1 MAAAEQDPDEAW
13 MARAVTLAEGG
24 RGTVSPN
31 PMVGAVLVRDGRV
44 VGEGFHRAAGQ
55 PHAEAV
61 ALAAAGAAAAGAT
74 CYVTLEPCAHH
85 GRTPP
90 CADALVAAGVARV
103 VAAVPDPDPRVDGAG
118 LARLR
123 AAGVAVAVGA
133 GAEAAATQ
141 NAAYLTHRRLGR
153 PRVTL
158 KAAASLDGKV
168 AAPDGTSKWITG
180 PAARADAHRLRAEA
194 DAVMV
199 GAGTALAD
207 DPRLTVR
214 LPGWAG
220 RQPLRVLVDAAGRV
234 GADGHLFDGEAE
246 TLVATTPAAPPAAVE
261 AWKAAGAEVLIV
273 QEDADR
279 RRSRRAGPGP
289 GGAGGA
295 GADGRG
301 RAPAPGQPVGGRAGR
316 PAGLVPGPAGH
327 RRPGRPRAARRRRGG
342 DPGRRPPAAAGLG
355 RPPGRRPADRG
366 VPMRQGGSLMFT
378 GIVEGTGTVAALAAA
393 ADGSGARLEVEAPW
407 LAGELRLGES
417 VAVNGCCV
425 TVAEPAAAGFAADL
439 VAETLR
445 RTALGGLAA
454 GARVNLERPLALGGR
469 LGGHL
474 VQGHVDGVAK
484 VLERTPVG
492 EGEEVRIELP
502 ADLERYVVEK
512 GSIAVDG
519 VSLTVAG
526 VGPGWFS
533 VALVPHTLEV
543 TTLGDRR
550 PGDPVQ
556 LEVDVVAKYVER
568 LVAR

>member
-1 MAAAEQDPDEAW
+1 
-13 MARAVTLAEGG
+13 
-24 RGTVSPN
+24 
-31 PMVGAVLVRDGRV
+31 
-44 VGEGFHRAAGQ
+44 
-55 PHAEAV
+55 
-61 ALAAAGAAAAGAT
+61 
-74 CYVTLEPCAHH
+74 
-85 GRTPP
+85 
-90 CADALVAAGVARV
+90 
-103 VAAVPDPDPRVDGAG
+103 
-118 LARLR
+118 
-123 AAGVAVAVGA
+123 
-133 GAEAAATQ
+133 
-141 NAAYLTHRRLGR
+141 
-153 PRVTL
+153 
-158 KAAASLDGKV
+158 
-168 AAPDGTSKWITG
+168 
-180 PAARADAHRLRAEA
+180 
-194 DAVMV
+194 
-199 GAGTALAD
+199 
-207 DPRLTVR
+207 
-214 LPGWAG
+214 
-220 RQPLRVLVDAAGRV
+220 
-234 GADGHLFDGEAE
+234 
-246 TLVATTPAAPPAAVE
+246 
-261 AWKAAGAEVLIV
+261 
-273 QEDADR
+273 
-279 RRSRRAGPGP
+279 
-289 GGAGGA
+289 
-295 GADGRG
+295 
-301 RAPAPGQPVGGRAGR
+301 
-316 PAGLVPGPAGH
+316 
-327 RRPGRPRAARRRRGG
+327 
-342 DPGRRPPAAAGLG
+342 
-355 RPPGRRPADRG
+355 
-366 VPMRQGGSLMFT
+366 MFT

-474 VQGHVDGVAK
+474 VQGHVDGVAN
-484 VLERTPVG
+484 VLERAPVG

-568 LVAR
+568 LVAPMRAGADESSLAGRARR